1 MRYSL
6 KFATR
11 YLFSNKSL
19 SVLLTGGVGIG
30 VLVFCFM
37 AALINGLNE
46 YQIDQTTGNIA
57 HVTLEPRE
65 QSPRVLPAE
74 DAGTV
79 QVATILQSNVQRE
92 QIRFW
97 PEVLTTVEAH
107 PLVRVAVP
115 TVAGNGFLA
124 RGQSIVAVTVTGVR
138 PEQLSDIAAISSAII
153 EGVPELNLDSAV
165 IGEGLAR
172 ALSVS
177 VGQNLTVHSD
187 RGRLR
192 SVRVQGIYSLGVRSL
207 DEEII
212 FMNFKSARALLDLEH
227 GISRIDVKLKD
238 LNAAPAIAKEFIGS
252 TGLKVTSWPEVN
264 ELLFRSLEGNTSTG
278 SLVKFFSMVTIVIGV
293 ASALLLASLRRRSEI
308 GIMRSMGASKRF
320 ITSVFVIQGAMVGIM
335 GSLLGTVS
343 AYGFSTVLAD
353 LSRRADGTPILPIDP
368 SQGAYLSGILLATSV
383 SVIASILPALRAA
396 AIDPLEAI
404 SQ

>member
-1 MRYSL
+1 MRYSI
-6 KFATR
+6 KFAAR
-11 YLFSNKSL
+11 YLFSSKSL

-57 HVTLEPRE
+57 HVILEPQE
-65 QSPRVLPAE
+65 QSPKVLPAE
-74 DAGTV
+74 DSEIA
-79 QVATILQSNVQRE
+79 QVATILQSNMQRG

-107 PLVRVAVP
+107 PLVLVAVP
-115 TVAGNGFLA
+115 TVAGNGLLA
-124 RGQSIVAVTVTGVR
+124 RGQSIVAATVTGVR
-138 PEQLSDIAAISSAII
+138 PEQLSDIAAIAPAII
-153 EGVPELNLDSAV
+153 AGTPELDLDSAV
-165 IGEGLAR
+165 IGDELAR
-172 ALSVS
+172 SLSAS
-177 VGQNLTVHSD
+177 VGQTLTVHSD

-192 SVRVQGIYSLGVRSL
+192 RVRVKGIYSIGVRSL
-207 DEEII
+207 DEEVI
-212 FMNFKSARALLDLEH
+212 FMNFKSAKALLDFEH

-238 LNAAPAIAKEFIGS
+238 LNAAPAVAKEFVGS
-252 TGLKVTSWPEVN
+252 TGLKVTSWPEEN
-264 ELLFRSLEGNTSTG
+264 EILFRSLEGNSSTG

-308 GIMRSMGASKRF
+308 GIMRSMGASKGF
-320 ITSVFVIQGAMVGIM
+320 ITTVFVLQGTMVGIM
-335 GSLLGTVS
+335 GSLLGTAS
-343 AYGFSTVLAD
+343 AYAFSTVVAD

-368 SQGAYLSGILLATSV
+368 TQGAYLSGILLATGV
-383 SVIASILPALRAA
+383 SAIASILPALRAA